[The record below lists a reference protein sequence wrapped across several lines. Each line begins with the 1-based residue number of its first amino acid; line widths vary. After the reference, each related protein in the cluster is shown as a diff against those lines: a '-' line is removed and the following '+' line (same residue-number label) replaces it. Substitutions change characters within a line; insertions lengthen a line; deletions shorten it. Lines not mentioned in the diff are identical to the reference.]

1 MSLRTRLTLV
11 SAAAVAIAVALASSA
26 VYFAVRGVLR
36 GGVDSALRERA
47 AESRIVSGPNGFIV
61 RLPSV
66 RFGGPGGYAQLI
78 SASGSFPVP
87 SRGEPVL
94 PVSQAAREV
103 AAGDRPAFFQDV
115 TVDGVHLRVL
125 TRQVLPGLAVA
136 ISRPLEEVD
145 RTLNRLLVVL
155 VLLTA
160 GGIALGAVLGR
171 LVAQTALGPVRRLSE
186 ATEHVTATQDLSARV
201 EASGQDELSRLAAS
215 FNTMLEA
222 LDRSV
227 GAQRQLVADASH
239 ELRTPLTSLRT
250 NVEVLARSNELAPE
264 ESEQLL
270 SDVIDQIEELTLLV
284 SDVVELA
291 RGNEP
296 PAEVGDIRLDELV
309 DEAVERAQRHS
320 PRVRFET
327 EMEPTVVRGAPA
339 RISRAVGNLLDNAAK
354 WSPPDGV
361 VDVAVHDREVT
372 VRDHG
377 PGIDDADLPHVF
389 DRFYRAPAA
398 RGLPGSGLGLA
409 IVRQVAEAHGGRVSA
424 ARAEGGGAVLR
435 LTLGPA
441 DRNGAGDVP
450 ARAEPTAGPA
460 GARRA

>member
-1 MSLRTRLTLV
+1 MSLKTRLTLV
-11 SAAAVAIAVALASSA
+11 SAAAVAIAVALASAA

-36 GGVDSALRERA
+36 GEVDDALLESAV
-47 AESRIVSGPNGFIV
+47 ESRVVSTPDGFIV
-61 RLPSV
+61 RLPTV
-66 RFGGPGGYAQLI
+66 PFGGPRGYAQLI
-78 SASGSFPVP
+78 SSGGSFPP
-87 SRGEPVL
+87 DPTERAL

-103 AAGDRPAFFQDV
+103 AAGDRAAFFEDV

-136 ISRPLEEVD
+136 VSRPLEEVD
-145 RTLNRLLVVL
+145 NTLQRLLLVL
-155 VLLTA
+155 VLLTL
-160 GGIALGAVLGR
+160 GGVALGAVLGR
-171 LVAQTALGPVRRLSE
+171 LVAQTALGPVRRLSA

-201 EASGQDELSRLAAS
+201 ETSGQDELSRLAAS

-250 NVEVLARSNELAPE
+250 NVEVLARSDELPAPE
-264 ESEQLL
+264 RERLL
-270 SDVIDQIEELTLLV
+270 ADVVDQIEELTLLV

-296 PAEVGDIRLDELV
+296 AAEVGDVRLDLLV
-309 DEAVERAQRHS
+309 DDAVDRARRHS
-320 PRVRFET
+320 PHVRFET
-327 EMEPTVVRGAPA
+327 ELEPTVVRGEPA
-339 RISRAVGNLLDNAAK
+339 RISRAVANLLDNAAK

-361 VDVAVHDREVT
+361 VDVAVRDGVVT

-398 RGLPGSGLGLA
+398 RGRPGSGLGLA
-409 IVRQVAEAHGGRVSA
+409 IVRQVAESHGGTVA
-424 ARAEGGGAVLR
+424 AERANGGGALLR
-435 LTLGPA
+435 LELLP
-441 DRNGAGDVP
+441 RS
-450 ARAEPTAGPA
+450 
-460 GARRA
+460 